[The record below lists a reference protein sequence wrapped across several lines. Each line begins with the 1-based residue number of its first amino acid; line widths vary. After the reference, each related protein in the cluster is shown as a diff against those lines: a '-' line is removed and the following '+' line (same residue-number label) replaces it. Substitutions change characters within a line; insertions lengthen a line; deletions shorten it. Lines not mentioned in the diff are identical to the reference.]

1 MTGRLDRT
9 ARAAVAVGLAALA
22 AQLLL
27 DALVRDQPVPIGD
40 ELIYERMAQ
49 APGDP
54 HTFPFAYRVLPPWIV
69 HVLPFGHTFSFS
81 VLAWLAA
88 AGAAA
93 CLFALLERLGIERRM
108 SVPLAIALAVSPMLL
123 VANLRQGRNP
133 DPISVLVLCAGA
145 LCIVTRSPR
154 ALAAVILAGVF
165 NRESALFLVPWA
177 YAVWAQRLVDREAL
191 VRVALVALP
200 GVVAYLVL
208 RLAIPTVGS
217 EQVIGY
223 GGGFLEGR
231 WEVVEQNLRDPL
243 QIGRRVVLAF
253 GPLWL
258 VAAVALRDHD
268 FARRGLVL
276 LGCCVVA
283 MTFTLDWGRA
293 ALMAA
298 PAVYAAAALALRD
311 RPRWVVPTL
320 AAWYGLIAAYAV
332 YMQVHGVEHGLID
345 AGPPSYPLR

>member
-1 MTGRLDRT
+1 VSGRLQST
-9 ARAAVAVGLAALA
+9 ARAAVAVGVAALA
-22 AQLLL
+22 SQLLV
-27 DALVRDQPVPIGD
+27 DAVVRDQPSPIGD

-49 APGDP
+49 APGDS
-54 HTFPFAYRVLPPWIV
+54 HTFPFAYRVVPSWIV

-81 VLAWLAA
+81 LLAWLAA

-93 CLFALLERLGIERRM
+93 FLFATLERLRIERRV
-108 SVPLAIALAVSPMLL
+108 SVPLALALAISPMLL
-123 VANLRQGRNP
+123 VADLRQGRNP

-154 ALAAVILAGVF
+154 ALAAVLLAGVL

-177 YAVWAQRLVDREAL
+177 YAVWAQRLVDRDAL
-191 VRVALVALP
+191 VRVA
-200 GVVAYLVL
+200 GVVAYAVL
-208 RLAIPTVGS
+208 RAAIPTVGS

-231 WEVVEQNLRDPL
+231 WEVVEQNLRDPW
-243 QIGRRVVLAF
+243 QVGRRVALAF
-253 GPLWL
+253 GPLWV
-258 VAAVALRDHD
+258 VAALALRDHD

-293 ALMAA
+293 VLMAA

-311 RPRWVVPTL
+311 RPRWVGPTL
-320 AAWYGLIAAYAV
+320 AAWFALIAAYAV

-345 AGPPSYPLR
+345 ASRPSYPIR